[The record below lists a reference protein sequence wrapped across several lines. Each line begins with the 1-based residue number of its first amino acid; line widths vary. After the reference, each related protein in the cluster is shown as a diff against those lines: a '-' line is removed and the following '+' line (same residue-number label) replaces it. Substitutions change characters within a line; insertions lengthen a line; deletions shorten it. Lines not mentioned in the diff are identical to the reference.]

1 MALLEVVPSVTELPE
16 IHVKNA
22 ETSLRSRESF
32 KMNVVNNM
40 SCIINITSRQIKLVE
55 YMNGDMSQP

>member
-1 MALLEVVPSVTELPE
+1 MVLLEVVPSVTELPE

-22 ETSLRSRESF
+22 ETHLRSRELV

-40 SCIINITSRQIKLVE
+40 SCIINVSHQDKESL
-55 YMNGDMSQP
+55 